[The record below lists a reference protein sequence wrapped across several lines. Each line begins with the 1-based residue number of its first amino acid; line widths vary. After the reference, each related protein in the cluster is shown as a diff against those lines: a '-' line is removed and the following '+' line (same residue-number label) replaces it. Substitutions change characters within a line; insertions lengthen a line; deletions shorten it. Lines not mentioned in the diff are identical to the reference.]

1 MTEARPVHGD
11 SPRMFPALQGT
22 KELIKAA
29 MKQEIGGHRVLGS
42 IGPGLFGAIPWGWA
56 MDVEA
61 CLLASPTML

>member
-1 MTEARPVHGD
+1 
-11 SPRMFPALQGT
+11 MFPALQGT